1 MRPIYINQAQNEVF
15 CHFLEFGSYVY
26 LEIAY
31 NHIFRQYFASSIDKT
46 YEKKIAGGGV
56 GGGDGQIW
64 TKRAKI
70 RPKIRYFCHFLK
82 FDLTHPSI

>member
-46 YEKKIAGGGV
+46 YEKKIAGGG
-56 GGGDGQIW
+56 GGGGGMDKFGPNV
-64 TKRAKI
+64 
-70 RPKIRYFCHFLK
+70 PKSGPKLDIFAIFSSL
-82 FDLTHPSI
+82 I

>member
-31 NHIFRQYFASSIDKT
+31 NHIFRQYFASNIDKT
-46 YEKKIAGGGV
+46 YEKKIVGGGGGGV
-56 GGGDGQIW
+56 GMDKFGPNV
-64 TKRAKI
+64 
-70 RPKIRYFCHFLK
+70 PKSGPKLDIFAIFSSL
-82 FDLTHPSI
+82 I

>member
-56 GGGDGQIW
+56 GMDKFGPNV
-64 TKRAKI
+64 
-70 RPKIRYFCHFLK
+70 PKSGPKLDIFAIFSSL
-82 FDLTHPSI
+82 I

>member
-46 YEKKIAGGGV
+46 YEKKIAGGGGGV
-56 GGGDGQIW
+56 GMDKFGPNVLKSG
-64 TKRAKI
+64 
-70 RPKIRYFCHFLK
+70 PKLDIFAIFSSL
-82 FDLTHPSI
+82 I